1 MKNIIDFENRIKK
14 LEIEDIAK
22 DEREF
27 NIECRIDILEEKII
41 ELEKQLELIN
51 NKKNV

>member
-1 MKNIIDFENRIKK
+1 MENNKDVENRIKK

-41 ELEKQLELIN
+41 QLEKELELIN
-51 NKKNV
+51 NKKI